1 MRVNRGRYFAGPN
14 MQKGFESSFNILD
27 LTTSEIA
34 VIVNA
39 LEEFSLNAKEGSD
52 QQIKADVLFLK
63 ITEVTGY

>member
-1 MRVNRGRYFAGPN
+1 MKVNRGLYFAGPN
-14 MQKGFESSFNILD
+14 IQRGFEDKFNILD